1 MKLSSYSYLF
11 NARKHAFDLDGM
23 VTNFTSFF
31 DETVVA
37 TLDSQEDDTLFR
49 LLDWQLKLGEER
61 FRVIVSPIDINKSNR
76 WDGDLKTAA
85 LSHCS
90 KSTAQ
95 DPRCYVIMDGDE
107 RIVSRYRPL
116 WDAAGIALHAQP
128 DVDGLLI
135 PVIDLIKDERH
146 ARPNIGYKFRMH
158 KDTVVRRGVIPEAE
172 LGNGLFSTER
182 SDSTEPILANGQL
195 ARFVPLKNGVPIM
208 VFHYGHLDAERRA
221 KLNREFWREHWKARS
236 GEEPKMAL
244 EASEVENEVAVEHGL
259 ELP

>member
-11 NARKHAFDLDGM
+11 SARKHSFDLEGM

-31 DETVVA
+31 DETIVA
-37 TLDSQEDDTLFR
+37 TIPSEDDTYER
-49 LLDWQLKLGEER
+49 LLEWQNKLGVVR
-61 FRVIVSPIDINKSNR
+61 FRVIMTDIKLSSNR
-76 WDGDLKTAA
+76 FDGDLKTAA
-85 LSHCS
+85 LKECS
-90 KSTAQ
+90 KSTKL
-95 DPRCYVIMDGDE
+95 DPRCYCIMDGDE
-107 RIVSRYRPL
+107 KINLSYRPL

-128 DVDGLLI
+128 DVDGLLL

-146 ARPNIGYKFRMH
+146 ARPQMGYKFRLH

-172 LGNGLFSTER
+172 LGNGLFSTDK
-182 SDSTEPILANGQL
+182 SDSTEPILANGHL
-195 ARFVPLKNGVPIM
+195 ARFVPLKSKIPIM

-221 KLNREFWREHWKARS
+221 KLNREFWREHWKNRS